1 MTEAN
6 SIPHLYLKEEVDLT
20 DLADMRELLKKE
32 KNITF
37 MTLLIKSFSLALTK
51 FPIINS
57 TYDSSNPFEYT

>member
-32 KNITF
+32 KSITF

-51 FPIINS
+51 FPILNS
-57 TYDSSNPFEYT
+57 TYDP

>member
-20 DLADMRELLKKE
+20 ELAEMREQLKKE
-32 KNITF
+32 KNITY

-51 FPIINS
+51 YPILNS
-57 TYDSSNPFEYT
+57 TYDPSK